1 MPQEAYSSREARIA
15 CVRSADL
22 IREARL
28 RAGLTQYELAARSGR
43 ERSVIARWEQGVV
56 APSIETLIEL
66 VRACGFDLPLELA
79 PRDPSTSE
87 RLRKNALLS
96 PERRVARQLQ
106 TRERGDREVASRE
119 PRSFDPRAIL
129 AALERRR
136 VTYVLIGGLARVIQ
150 GSEELTHGLD
160 LVPSLRTENL
170 RRLELALEDIGA
182 ERADR
187 KALVL
192 DGATIRDE
200 PLLELHSPK
209 GELKIVA
216 EPAGT
221 RGGYDDLRRAASR
234 EPIGK
239 GLRPSVASI
248 GDLARMLAALD
259 REHDQPALT
268 QLRQLAELERGLG
281 RDLDL

>member
-1 MPQEAYSSREARIA
+1 MPQDADSSREARIA
-15 CVRSADL
+15 SVRSADL

-79 PRDPSTSE
+79 PHDPATSE
-87 RLRKNALLS
+87 RLHKNALLS

-106 TRERGDREVASRE
+106 TRGREGREVASGK
-119 PRSFDPRAIL
+119 PQSFDPRAIL

-160 LVPSLRTENL
+160 LVPSLRPENL
-170 RRLELALEDIGA
+170 RRLELALEDLDA

-187 KALVL
+187 KPLVL
-192 DGATIRDE
+192 DEATIRDE
-200 PLLELHSPK
+200 PMLELRSPK
-209 GELKIVA
+209 GQLKIVT

-239 GLRPSVASI
+239 GLRPPVASI

-259 REHDQPALT
+259 REHDRPALT
-268 QLRQLAELERGLG
+268 QLRQLAELERGL
-281 RDLDL
+281 DLEL